1 MKEGNHEITLMF
13 FSLEVTF
20 LTVKIKVHFRRFTPQ
35 LRILL
40 KICKNIYIHIGQTLA
55 DSKIKA
61 IFRDHEMCS
70 IKTVCVSRQDEKL
83 QIL

>member
-1 MKEGNHEITLMF
+1 MF

-40 KICKNIYIHIGQTLA
+40 KICKNIYIYIYIGQTLA